1 MEGRFLRLGRG
12 RSAPVGQ
19 TPDAGGGLLAVLR
32 VRLCNRARSIARMAI
47 ARPAHFISRRTFPNS
62 PMRFAAD
69 DCARPWRRA
78 RARFSGGIHRRYT
91 NIPGAAAFRGTT
103 LLRPRKICRRLEKT
117 ADNVALAD
125 KTLSQPHF
133 TLQRIRISRLARRAR
148 NTNPLN
154 AAGIPARFPHTGE
167 RVPFR

>member
-1 MEGRFLRLGRG
+1 
-12 RSAPVGQ
+12 
-19 TPDAGGGLLAVLR
+19 
-32 VRLCNRARSIARMAI
+32 MAI

-133 TLQRIRISRLARRAR
+133 TLQRIRISQLARSAR
-148 NTNPLN
+148 NANPLN